1 MACAGIP
8 AQAMLP
14 PMNTSREHWG
24 SRLGFVMAAAGSAVG
39 LGNIWRFP
47 YTAGENGGGAFLLI
61 YLAIVAVFGVSLL
74 LAEVLIGRSTQRNPV
89 GALARLGGRW
99 WSLVGL
105 LGVLTGFVILSFYV
119 VVAGWTVAYIG
130 FAASGALSSTDP
142 ATLGALFQ
150 AFVGSFWS
158 PLLYALFFMVLV
170 ALTVSGGVARG
181 IERANKVLMPLLF
194 LLLLALVAHAL
205 TLDGSGAGVAFLLQ
219 PDFSKV
225 TGATFSAALAQAFF
239 SLSLGMGCMLTYGSY
254 LSAHDRLG
262 VATTSIIS
270 LDVLAAI
277 LAGLAIMPVVFALG
291 FNPEAGA
298 GLTFITLPAAFA
310 AMPGGAYIGPLFFL
324 LLTVAA
330 LTSAISILEP
340 AISFLTDERGW
351 TRRRTVFVCAAV
363 CLLLSVPSSLS
374 MGAVDGL
381 TLVGRSFFDAMDFA
395 ATNVMMP
402 LGALLTAVFVGWV
415 WGAGALNAL
424 SDGRPIAWWARA
436 WLFVLR
442 FVAPPALLLIFLQST
457 GVL

>member
-1 MACAGIP
+1 MK
-8 AQAMLP
+8 
-14 PMNTSREHWG
+14 TREHWG

-61 YLAIVAVFGVSLL
+61 YLAIVACFGVSLL
-74 LAEVLIGRSTQRNPV
+74 LAEVLIGRTTQRNPV
-89 GALARLGGRW
+89 GALARLGGRGW
-99 WSLVGL
+99 GLVGL
-105 LGVLTGFVILSFYV
+105 LGVLTGFVILSFYI
-119 VVAGWTVAYIG
+119 VVAGWTLAYIG
-130 FAASGALSSTDP
+130 FSASGALNSTDP
-142 ATLGALFQ
+142 ETLGATFG
-150 AFVGSFWS
+150 AFIGSAWS
-158 PLLYALFFMVLV
+158 PLLYALLFMVLV
-170 ALTVSGGVARG
+170 AFTVSGGIARG
-181 IERANKVLMPLLF
+181 IERANKILMPLLF
-194 LLLLALVAHAL
+194 LLLIALVVHAL
-205 TLDGSGAGVAFLLQ
+205 TLEGSGEGVRFLLQ

-277 LAGLAIMPVVFALG
+277 LAGLVIMPVVFAFG
-291 FNPEAGA
+291 FDPEAGA

-310 AMPGGAYIGPLFFL
+310 AMPGGAFVGPLFFL
-324 LLTVAA
+324 LLAIAA

-351 TRRRTVFVCAAV
+351 SRRRTVAVCATV
-363 CLLLSVPSSLS
+363 CLALGIPSSLS

-381 TLVGRSFFDAMDFA
+381 TLFGASFFDAMDFA
-395 ATNVMMP
+395 ATKVMMP
-402 LGALLTAVFVGWV
+402 IGALLTAIFVGWI
-415 WGAGALNAL
+415 WGGGALNAL
-424 SDGRPIAWWARA
+424 SDGRPIAWWAHA
-436 WLFVLR
+436 WIFILR
-442 FVAPPALLLIFLQST
+442 YIAPPALLLILLQST

>member
-1 MACAGIP
+1 MK
-8 AQAMLP
+8 
-14 PMNTSREHWG
+14 SREHWG

-61 YLAIVAVFGVSLL
+61 YLAIVACFGVSLL
-74 LAEVLIGRSTQRNPV
+74 LAEVLIGRTTQRNPV
-89 GALARLGGRW
+89 GALSRLGGRSW
-99 WSLVGL
+99 GLVGL
-105 LGVLTGFVILSFYV
+105 LGVLTGFVILSFYI
-119 VVAGWTVAYIG
+119 VVAGWTLAYIG
-130 FAASGALSSTDP
+130 FSASGALNSTSP
-142 ATLGALFQ
+142 ETLGATFG
-150 AFVGSFWS
+150 AFIGSPWS
-158 PLLYALFFMVLV
+158 PLLYALAFMTLV
-170 ALTVSGGVARG
+170 ALTVSGGIARG

-194 LLLLALVAHAL
+194 VLLIALVIHAL
-205 TLDGSGAGVAFLLQ
+205 TLEGASEGVRFLLQ

-225 TGATFSAALAQAFF
+225 TAATFSAALAQAFF

-277 LAGLAIMPVVFALG
+277 LAGLVIMPVVFAFG
-291 FNPEAGA
+291 FDPEAGP

-310 AMPGGAYIGPLFFL
+310 AMPGGAFVGPLFFL
-324 LLTVAA
+324 LLTIAA

-351 TRRRTVFVCAAV
+351 SRRRTVLVCATV
-363 CLLLSVPSSLS
+363 CLGLGVPSSLS

-381 TLVGRSFFDAMDFA
+381 TIFGASFFDAMDFA
-395 ATNVMMP
+395 ATKVMMP
-402 LGALLTAVFVGWV
+402 LGALLTAIFVGWV

-424 SDGRPIAWWARA
+424 SDGRPIAWWAHA
-436 WLFVLR
+436 WMFILR
-442 FVAPPALLLIFLQST
+442 YVAPPALLLILLQST